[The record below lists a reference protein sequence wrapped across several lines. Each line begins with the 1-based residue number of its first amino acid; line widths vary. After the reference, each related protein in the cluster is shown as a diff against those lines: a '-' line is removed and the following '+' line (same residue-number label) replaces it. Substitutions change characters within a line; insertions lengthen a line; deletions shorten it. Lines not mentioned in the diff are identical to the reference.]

1 MSPQGLTWEG
11 AIRAGLPSMR
21 SAILGASGWFGE
33 DGYATT
39 LTDPKS

>member
-1 MSPQGLTWEG
+1 MGRRNQGRVAKHEIG
-11 AIRAGLPSMR
+11 D
-21 SAILGASGWFGE
+21 LGASGWFGE